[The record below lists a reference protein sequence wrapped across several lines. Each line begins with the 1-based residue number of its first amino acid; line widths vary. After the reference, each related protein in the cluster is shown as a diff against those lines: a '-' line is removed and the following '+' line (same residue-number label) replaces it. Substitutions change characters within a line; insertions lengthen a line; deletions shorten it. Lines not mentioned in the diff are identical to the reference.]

1 MSADKFRAL
10 VRELHSLK
18 EELREELKIQEG
30 AERAAAKLN
39 AQISEINEKAKAAT
53 NYHGKVIIV
62 DSRCFQVTSSGF
74 RELDELT

>member
-1 MSADKFRAL
+1 MSIHQLIALLRSGDALAD
-10 VRELHSLK
+10 ELL
-18 EELREELKIQEG
+18 LL
-30 AERAAAKLN
+30 A
-39 AQISEINEKAKAAT
+39 EINEKAKAAT